1 MVTAIVLV
9 LTHIIHNDPRVL
21 LGFINGIPS
30 MKFEFKLSSNKLN
43 ATKLNGH

>member
-1 MVTAIVLV
+1 MVTSIGLV

-21 LGFINGIPS
+21 LGFINGILS

-43 ATKLNGH
+43 VTKRNGH